1 MIYIRC
7 LLTLSLGFFFWEAA
21 NSFFIQRITP
31 SGTLSGYVYV
41 QATVEADYINLS
53 LVEEMELGSNII
65 IEDKT
70 LEASLELKPNG
81 TVGDL
86 YNVYAVEGI
95 FNEAIIEII
104 GRQAAIVGIEFL
116 VSDTAESDS
125 VSFDIGPLS
134 MSSAGELEENT
145 RIPFYSTS
153 KKVVEILDE
162 TEEDT
167 VIYATLGANGKAYLH
182 LGGIVTVEANAR
194 ANTYN
199 TIANVLV
206 RVLYD

>member
-21 NSFFIQRITP
+21 NSLLIPRTTP
-31 SGTLSGYVYV
+31 SGYVYV

-104 GRQAAIVGIEFL
+104 GRQGAIVGIEFL
-116 VSDTAESDS
+116 VSDTTESDS

-153 KKVVEILDE
+153 KKVVELLDK

-167 VIYATLGANGKAYLH
+167 VIYATLGANGKSYLH

-206 RVLYD
+206 RVVYD